1 MLFCLK
7 WFLQPKHLIGIACGV
22 FCLFWLV
29 NGSEIISRTPGQSE
43 SKAIADFKRSNPKA
57 ADWLAQ
63 QQDRF
68 GRFNTSVAI
77 ESLQGRVL
85 NPEALKQSFETR
97 ARLTSLYQK
106 DRAGDES
113 VLWSH
118 GTAIDAM
125 SDLPNESNEY
135 LTRLEEASADQDYWS
150 LVRNDPVALSSKLL
164 KSNLELRKHYQDN
177 QAWYVEMTEVLV
189 AMIGITSADDT
200 DDTVDTD
207 EEHVGF
213 IQLDD
218 LLEVANEG
226 KPYLMQ
232 LVPNPSETA
241 LEACIYYET
250 FRQFGQVISMAAQ
263 QGVPAKEA
271 TEVIVLNRDALL
283 KDDEIDG
290 AKVNEPTAVAARLVT
305 LHRNRPSVWAAAQRD
320 GYVLS
325 FDELTPGLSQ
335 PVLEKH
341 AELGAASLIV
351 TQYGD
356 VATQAA
362 AIVNHYGEL
371 GVAVLAQYDG
381 SENFRKLLG
390 NANVDHRIAMVA
402 VLKSDVGLETVL
414 RDPAYID
421 KWIDQDGKP
430 LADEWW
436 VNVPLVGGVAK
447 VAKNYGTGV
456 PSDWSEIG
464 WAAWDVGDVA
474 LMALSFGTSKVLTE
488 AAKQTTKQTSKG
500 IGKGAAKKLSEIGIK
515 RIPGTLKP
523 SAMTRLISAAKASK
537 SAAPIRWTSRA
548 VIHVTRATKT
558 MGGKLITASNRVIQM
573 AKSIPPGVRKWAAR
587 GMLGASLFV
596 RGPERV
602 RALIDSL
609 NKNAA
614 DFVSDAINAIP
625 KAVADAIEK
634 VKQTAGEVAGGSVS
648 LLINLMVI
656 GISGLAAFAFLFDV
670 WPRWSL
676 AGTSVSAAPGKRKK

>member
-68 GRFNTSVAI
+68 GQFNTSVAI

-85 NPEALKQSFETR
+85 NPEALKQSFETL
-97 ARLTSLYQK
+97 ARLTSLCQK

-200 DDTVDTD
+200 VDTD
-207 EEHVGF
+207 EEDVGF

-232 LVPNPSETA
+232 LVPNPSESA

-250 FRQFGQVISMAAQ
+250 FRQFGQVISMAAK
-263 QGVPAKEA
+263 QGVPPKEA

-283 KDDEIDG
+283 KDDEMDG
-290 AKVNEPTAVAARLVT
+290 AKVKEPTTVAARLVT

-320 GYVLS
+320 VYVLS

-351 TQYGD
+351 TQYRD

-362 AIVNHYGEL
+362 AIVDHYGEL
-371 GVAVLAQYDG
+371 GVAVLVQYDG
-381 SENFRKLLG
+381 SENFRKLLR

-402 VLKSDVGLETVL
+402 VLKSDVGLESVL
-414 RDPAYID
+414 SDPAYID

-447 VAKNYGTGV
+447 VAKNVGTGV

-488 AAKQTTKQTSKG
+488 AAKQTSKQTSKG

-523 SAMTRLISAAKASK
+523 SAMTRLVSAAKASK

-614 DFVSDAINAIP
+614 DFVSDAINAI
-625 KAVADAIEK
+625 ER
-634 VKQTAGEVAGGSVS
+634 VKQTAREAAGGSVS
-648 LLINLMVI
+648 LLVNILVI
-656 GISGLAAFAFLFDV
+656 GISGLFAFAFLFDV
-670 WPRWSL
+670 GPRWSL
-676 AGTSVSAAPGKRKK
+676 AGPGVSVASGKRKK